1 MNTQLL
7 SALLATPEKK
17 KKTPAKKVLKP
28 KREDKSGE
36 YLKRIDALT
45 NIMIAQSAKSTPK
58 RKAPV
63 KKLTPEKRKE
73 LEAYKKKK
81 RARSESSSSSS
92 SSSESD

>member
-1 MNTQLL
+1 
-7 SALLATPEKK
+7 
-17 KKTPAKKVLKP
+17 LKP

-63 KKLTPEKRKE
+63 KKLTPEK
-73 LEAYKKKK
+73 KK
-81 RARSESSSSSS
+81 RIRIL
-92 SSSESD
+92 

>member
-1 MNTQLL
+1 
-7 SALLATPEKK
+7 
-17 KKTPAKKVLKP
+17 LKP

-73 LEAYKKKK
+73 LEAYKKKNELDQK
-81 RARSESSSSSS
+81 VQVVQVVLVKVTSLLHFVNK
-92 SSSESD
+92 